1 VVLVDLRSDT
11 LTQPTAEMRRAMA
24 DAEVGDDVYGE
35 DPTVRRLEEQF
46 ADLTGKGAALF
57 VPSGTMAN
65 QVVLRVLGRRGTTVL
80 CGRSSHVASFEAA
93 VAGMNSDAQLV
104 TLPDDDGLLRAEDV
118 RFHVEAVAH
127 HWAEP
132 SLVCIENTAMRA
144 GGVPWPLERVQ
155 AIAACGVPMHI
166 DGARLFNAVVATGAS
181 ARDYSRDAVTV
192 WAALS
197 KGLCAPVGSVL
208 AASADVIAE
217 LRVGRHSL
225 GGQMRQVG
233 VLAAAGLVALDRM
246 IDRLVE
252 DHERASRLAHAVAE
266 RWPDALDPSTVLTNM
281 VVFPHPSP
289 DELLDH
295 LSSNGVLA
303 GTIAPGVM
311 RLVTHHDVDDD
322 GIEHAR
328 KVLASAP

>member
-1 VVLVDLRSDT
+1 MVLVDLRSDT

-233 VLAAAGLVALDRM
+233 VLATAGLVALDRM

-322 GIEHAR
+322 GIEHTR